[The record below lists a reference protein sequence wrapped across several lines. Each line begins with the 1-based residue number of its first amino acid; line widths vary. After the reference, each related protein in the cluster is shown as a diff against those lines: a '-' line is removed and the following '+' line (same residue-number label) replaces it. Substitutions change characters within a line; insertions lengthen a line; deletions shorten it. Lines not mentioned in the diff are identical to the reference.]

1 MSKYIEDYVKKQ
13 LNEVPKIL
21 NRQLSTRKQEKYHK
35 RDDFK
40 KIQKRIDDY
49 IDNESDER
57 FFVLPGLR
65 GVGKTTLL
73 LQSYEY
79 LLKEKDINP
88 NSLLYISCE
97 KINTIGQTDIGK
109 VVECYCEMIHHTTP
123 ALLEDNVF
131 LFIDEAHYDKD
142 WALNGKILFDQCP
155 NIFMMFTGSS
165 SLHLNYNADAARRL
179 KVQPILPLNYS
190 QHLKLK
196 YNYHTDISN
205 DLIDLIFKG
214 EIENAQIKEEQIEND
229 LINMT
234 DYDINDWEDYMKYG
248 AFPTTLNRKFHDDI
262 TSELWSVISRI
273 ITQDMT
279 NVFDLHKN
287 TQNNIYR
294 VLTFLASQKPGEI
307 SQGKISKQMGL
318 SKSNV
323 NSIFNI
329 LEQTQLIFHYEAFGG
344 SGKRVKK
351 QWKYYIATS
360 SMKHS
365 INEEFGIIF
374 QDSQNYNGIL
384 LENLI
389 ATSLFNLSNN
399 EKLFRFS
406 TYYDSQKGGA
416 DFIVQKTLDKPI
428 PIEVGIGKKPTK
440 QVKKS
445 MNTYNAD
452 YGILISNSK
461 SFIEKKN
468 DIIFISPKTFSMI

>member
-21 NRQLSTRKQEKYHK
+21 DRQLSTRNHEKFHK

-40 KIQKRIDDY
+40 RIRERIDDY
-49 IDNESDER
+49 INNESDER

-79 LLKEKDINP
+79 LLKEKNVNP
-88 NSLLYISCE
+88 KNLLYISCE
-97 KINTIGQTDIGK
+97 KINTIGQTDIGD
-109 VVECYCEMIHHTTP
+109 VIECYCEMIHHTTP
-123 ALLEDNVF
+123 ALLEEKIFV
-131 LFIDEAHYDKD
+131 FIDEAHYDKN

-179 KVQPILPLNYS
+179 KVQSVLPLNYS

-196 YNYHTDISN
+196 YNYETDISS

-214 EIENAQIKEEQIEND
+214 EIENACIKEEKIKND
-229 LINMT
+229 LINII
-234 DYDINDWEDYMKYG
+234 DYDISDWQNYIKYG
-248 AFPTTLNRKFHDDI
+248 AFPATLNKKNSEDI
-262 TSELWSVISRI
+262 TSELWSIISKI

-307 SQGKISKQMGL
+307 SQGKISNQMGL
-318 SKSNV
+318 SKSTI

-329 LEQTQLIFHYEAFGG
+329 LEKTQLIFHFEAFGG
-344 SGKRVKK
+344 AGKRIKK
-351 QWKYYIATS
+351 QWKYYIATP

-365 INEEFGIIF
+365 INEEFGITYS
-374 QDSQNYNGIL
+374 DSRNYDGIL

-389 ATSLFNLSNN
+389 ATSLYNLSNN
-399 EKLFRFS
+399 EHMFKFA
-406 TYYDSQKGGA
+406 TYYDSHKNSA
-416 DFIVQKTLDKPI
+416 DFIVQKTFEKAI
-428 PIEVGIGKKPTK
+428 PIEVGLGEKPKK

-445 MNTYNAD
+445 MNNCGAD
-452 YGILISNSK
+452 YGILISGNK
-461 SFIEKKN
+461 SLIEKKN
-468 DIIFISPKTFSMI
+468 DIIYISPETFSML